1 MGILRHKVPIT
12 YEEEL
17 KWQRVLVR
25 VAIASIFTSLIFTF
39 VIVLYLF
46 PDASLPSDLN
56 PFTRF
61 MANLLAGSILF
72 VLASLIIAPAAIIG
86 GGLFIWLGLKFGVN
100 LLAAGLAL
108 HFIVGVLFLGHPFMP
123 GFITLPLIIVSG
135 LQLSLVMKTRARL

>member
-1 MGILRHKVPIT
+1 MDTSRRKVPVT
-12 YEEEL
+12 YEEEM

-46 PDASLPSDLN
+46 PDASMPADLD

-61 MANLLAGSILF
+61 MANLVAGSILF
-72 VLASLIIAPAAIIG
+72 VLTSLVIAPAAIIG
-86 GGLFIWLGLKFGVN
+86 GSLFIWLGLKFGVT
-100 LLAAGLAL
+100 LIVAGLAL
-108 HFIVGVLFLGHPFMP
+108 HFIVGVLFLGNPFMP

-135 LQLSLVMKTRARL
+135 LQLSIVMKARARL